1 VAIVHITMRG
11 TQGET
16 LMCTSKTITLAEYSS
31 FQRAFDLLNKELF
44 DNTLP
49 QVVITL
55 QRKSKAYGYFCQ
67 NRFAGRL
74 EAGTV
79 HEIAMN
85 PDGFGNRSDEYILST
100 LAHETVHLWQAGSA

>member
-1 VAIVHITMRG
+1 
-11 TQGET
+11 
-16 LMCTSKTITLAEYSS
+16 MCTSKTITLAEYSS

-74 EAGTV
+74 EAGTA

-85 PDGFGNRSDEYILST
+85 PDGLGIGATRTSYRRLHTRWCTYDRPS
-100 LAHETVHLWQAGSA
+100 SA